1 VLDFGGSVIMD
12 FGAQTLEWVDVVT
25 SAPPTTALWGYIK
38 VVT

>member
-1 VLDFGGSVIMD
+1 MLDFGGSVIMD
-12 FGAQTLEWVDVVT
+12 FGSDTLEWVDVVY